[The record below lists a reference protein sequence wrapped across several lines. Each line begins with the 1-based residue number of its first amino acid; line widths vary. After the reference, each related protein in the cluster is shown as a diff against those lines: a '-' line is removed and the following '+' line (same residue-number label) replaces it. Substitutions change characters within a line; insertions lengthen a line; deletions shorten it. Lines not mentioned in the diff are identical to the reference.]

1 MKAGI
6 SVHALKDDAQWAAFV
21 SSLNGVPNLLL
32 QNLADRLR
40 AAGAISALWEGAY
53 IDRDFSAAYSAFYST
68 LFRPYRKFCSRVH
81 FFASDV
87 APILALANVS
97 EVVAGIE
104 AVAKTY
110 LGDIV
115 LRPLA
120 HAPVSSAHLA
130 AVALAGDPVQEV
142 SVRSVFKIHLL
153 GVELKVDAMPLTQ
166 QDTRTGACA
175 QATMW
180 MAGRH
185 FHNRHSAPWFSMPD
199 ITEIALN
206 PTDSGITRS
215 LPAGSE
221 YLTQDNMVRALRAM
235 GRHPVMYAPD
245 EIVAGALVWQNVRPK
260 DIVARYVDSGIPV
273 LLGVQSAGT
282 AIGHGL
288 VAVGSERD
296 AAKDLSTI
304 AAGSTTAEFLTHFL
318 VNDDQRGAYNRLPI
332 SATQKTGNDPFC
344 LETDIKFIL
353 VPLPEKVFMTGETA
367 ELIAKDMMGQVA
379 ASRQVLADQALG
391 AGSGWDVEPGTYAA
405 VAAGT
410 LVTRTYLTFGWK
422 YKARTLRNG
431 VSEHL
436 KKELLMTQLPR
447 YVWVTEFSQPTE
459 ASDVDTCKRLVR
471 GHVVVDATGSRFW
484 DSTLII
490 DAPGLSV
497 LWHFDPVTPSS
508 PPSLIVNADMVSTP
522 YWPKIRGD
530 LEYASCKVT

>member
-6 SVHALKDDAQWAAFV
+6 SVHTPKDDAEWAAFV
-21 SSLNGVPNLLL
+21 ASLNGGVPNLLL
-32 QNLADRLR
+32 QNLVDRLR
-40 AAGAISALWEGAY
+40 SAGAISALWENAY

-87 APILALANVS
+87 APILALADISDVI
-97 EVVAGIE
+97 AGIE
-104 AVAKTY
+104 GEAKNY

-130 AVALAGDPVQEV
+130 AVALAGDPAQEV
-142 SVRSVFKIHLL
+142 SVRSVFKIHVL

-245 EIVAGALVWQNVRPK
+245 AIVAGALVWQNVRPK
-260 DIVARYVDSGIPV
+260 DIIARYVDSGIPV
-273 LLGVQSAGT
+273 LLGLQSAGT

-288 VAVGSERD
+288 V
-296 AAKDLSTI
+296 I
-304 AAGSTTAEFLTHFL
+304 
-318 VNDDQRGAYNRLPI
+318 
-332 SATQKTGNDPFC
+332 
-344 LETDIKFIL
+344 
-353 VPLPEKVFMTGETA
+353 
-367 ELIAKDMMGQVA
+367 
-379 ASRQVLADQALG
+379 
-391 AGSGWDVEPGTYAA
+391 
-405 VAAGT
+405 
-410 LVTRTYLTFGWK
+410 
-422 YKARTLRNG
+422 
-431 VSEHL
+431 
-436 KKELLMTQLPR
+436 
-447 YVWVTEFSQPTE
+447 
-459 ASDVDTCKRLVR
+459 
-471 GHVVVDATGSRFW
+471 
-484 DSTLII
+484 
-490 DAPGLSV
+490 
-497 LWHFDPVTPSS
+497 
-508 PPSLIVNADMVSTP
+508 
-522 YWPKIRGD
+522 
-530 LEYASCKVT
+530 